1 MAHSHP
7 KLRIGAQEDTVTPK
21 TPISTKARPER
32 AVVVGVETRKST
44 HLWTIEDSLE
54 ELGQLALTAGADVVG
69 AVSQRL
75 ERATHSYV
83 GKGKLEEVQALREDL
98 EADVVIFDDELT
110 PSQQRNLEDA
120 LKVKVIDRTALI
132 LDVFARRARTREG
145 RLQVELAQHEYLLP
159 RLAGQWTHLERL
171 GGGIG
176 TRGPGE
182 TQLETDR
189 RLVRNKIQR
198 LKRELD
204 DVRQQRDLYRHR
216 RKREG
221 IPIISLVGYTNA
233 GKSTLLNA
241 LSNAGVVAED
251 KLFSTLDPVT
261 RRIKLPGEGF
271 FLLTDTVGFI
281 QKLPPSLLAAFRAT
295 LEELQEADGILHVV
309 DITHPNAAEQVQ
321 VVDDLLNELKLQD
334 KPRIWAMNKMDL
346 LMEEDRIPEHIDLL
360 RVEGSDDPVVA
371 VSAATGWGLD
381 RLLEAVEE
389 LTEDLRP
396 ESGSAAGFWANHR
409 YEDKENL
416 Q

>member
-1 MAHSHP
+1 M
-7 KLRIGAQEDTVTPK
+7 
-21 TPISTKARPER
+21 
-32 AVVVGVETRKST
+32 VGLDTRKAPN
-44 HLWTIEDSLE
+44 LWTIEDSLE
-54 ELGQLALTAGADVVG
+54 ELGQLALTAGAEVVG
-69 AVSQRL
+69 AISQRL
-75 ERATHSYV
+75 EKATHSYV
-83 GKGKLEEVQALREDL
+83 GKGKLEEVRALREDL
-98 EADVVIFDDELT
+98 DADIVIFDDELT

-198 LKRELD
+198 LKRELE
-204 DVRQQRDLYRHR
+204 DVRQQRDLYRNR

-233 GKSTLLNA
+233 GKSTLLNS
-241 LSNAGVVAED
+241 LSDAGVVAED

-261 RRIKLPGEGF
+261 RRIRLPGEGF

-295 LEELQEADGILHVV
+295 LEELGEADGILHVV

-321 VVDDLLNELKLQD
+321 VVDDLLSELELQG

-346 LMEEDRIPEHIDLL
+346 LLDEAQVQEQIDLL
-360 RVEGSDDPVVA
+360 KVERSDDPIVA
-371 VSAATGWGLD
+371 VSAAKGWGLD
-381 RLLEAVEE
+381 SLLEAVEGLVDDMGAE
-389 LTEDLRP
+389 PGNT
-396 ESGSAAGFWANHR
+396 AGFWANHR
-409 YEDKENL
+409 YE
-416 Q
+416 

>member
-1 MAHSHP
+1 M
-7 KLRIGAQEDTVTPK
+7 
-21 TPISTKARPER
+21 
-32 AVVVGVETRKST
+32 VGLDTRKAPN
-44 HLWTIEDSLE
+44 LWTIEDSLE
-54 ELGQLALTAGADVVG
+54 ELGQLALTAGAEVVG
-69 AVSQRL
+69 AISQRL
-75 ERATHSYV
+75 EKATHSYV
-83 GKGKLEEVQALREDL
+83 GKGKLVEVQALREDL
-98 EADVVIFDDELT
+98 DADVVIFDDELT

-204 DVRQQRDLYRHR
+204 DVRQQRDLYRNR

-241 LSNAGVVAED
+241 LSDAGVVAED

-261 RRIKLPGEGF
+261 RRIRLPGEGF

-295 LEELQEADGILHVV
+295 LEELGEADGILHVV

-321 VVDDLLNELKLQD
+321 VVDDLLGELKLQG

-346 LMEEDRIPEHIDLL
+346 LLNEAQVQEQIDLL
-360 RVEGSDDPVVA
+360 KVEGSDDPIVA
-371 VSAATGWGLD
+371 VSAAKGWGLD
-381 RLLEAVEE
+381 SLLEAVE
-389 LTEDLRP
+389 DLVDDMGAEP
-396 ESGSAAGFWANHR
+396 GNTAGFWANHR
-409 YEDKENL
+409 YEEKENRK
-416 Q
+416 

>member
-1 MAHSHP
+1 M
-7 KLRIGAQEDTVTPK
+7 
-21 TPISTKARPER
+21 
-32 AVVVGVETRKST
+32 VGLDTRKAPN
-44 HLWTIEDSLE
+44 LWTIEDSLE
-54 ELGQLALTAGADVVG
+54 ELGQLALTAGAEVVG
-69 AVSQRL
+69 AISQRL
-75 ERATHSYV
+75 EKATHSYV
-83 GKGKLEEVQALREDL
+83 GKGKLVEVQALREDL
-98 EADVVIFDDELT
+98 DADVVIFDDELT

-198 LKRELD
+198 LKRELE
-204 DVRQQRDLYRHR
+204 DVRQQRDLYRNR

-241 LSNAGVVAED
+241 LSDAGVVAED

-261 RRIKLPGEGF
+261 RRIRLPGEGF

-295 LEELQEADGILHVV
+295 LEELGEADGIMHVV
-309 DITHPNAAEQVQ
+309 DITHPNAAEQMQ
-321 VVDDLLNELKLQD
+321 VVDNLLNELKLQG

-346 LMEEDRIPEHIDLL
+346 LLDKAQVQEQIDLL
-360 RVEGSDDPVVA
+360 KVERSDDPIVA
-371 VSAATGWGLD
+371 VSAAKGWGLD
-381 RLLEAVEE
+381 SLLEAVEGLVDDMGAE
-389 LTEDLRP
+389 PGNT
-396 ESGSAAGFWANHR
+396 AGFWANHR
-409 YEDKENL
+409 YEEKENRK
-416 Q
+416 